1 MTCGACLILTT
12 TLWLALALA
21 QDPVEP
27 RLDDPGLV
35 PGAGLASEGG
45 PGTMW
50 VNPAN
55 LAYDPDPGWGAYFRY
70 GPDDRSPFSG
80 GAVGR
85 VGGLSGGFR
94 WFERPDSNPDF
105 SIDLA
110 AGVQLYKR
118 ISVGLA
124 AHWYLLAAK
133 RNILAFDASVAWRP
147 LPWLGVTLVTRN
159 IGDPGTRVDGIPQT
173 GVGLAIRPLGRGV
186 VFGVDYMHTF
196 LDTDSTDVFTFNAR
210 IRPTRGLF
218 LRAAVDSRLAFG
230 AGLELYFAGRGFGLW
245 TGTRDN
251 AGIPDMVGWVASDER
266 DEHIAPPHNRVDA
279 IDLTTTPE
287 YMPARRLLSPSD
299 LSWWEALDQFARA
312 AEAPG
317 VRGVLLTLGG
327 ADMSWARWEELR
339 SAIGRTRAA
348 GKDVIVEL
356 VGTVGNGALF
366 AASGATEVLA
376 HPAATLELT
385 GVSIE
390 NYYLGGA
397 LESFG
402 VDVDVVRRSGYKSA
416 GEMYTEREPS
426 AADRSQ
432 QDELLDDRYDA
443 LVQGIADGRARTL
456 DDVKAW
462 IDGGPY
468 TAAEAVALG
477 LVDARAYP
485 DQAQLRLDERYGRD
499 IRTVDLSR
507 KPRSRTGWEPPE
519 QITVVYVEG
528 AITSGPSRRGGLL
541 PIASAGSETIVAQLD
556 RVAKDAETRAVV
568 LRVDS
573 PGGSSFGSDE
583 IWRAIERVKAAGKP
597 VVVSMGGVA
606 ASGGYYIAAGANSIW
621 AEPTTI
627 TGSIG
632 VIAMKPTIA
641 GLLDRVGV
649 TTWRDQRG
657 RNAGMNSPLFPW
669 DPVQRARMEAI
680 VGADYENFKDRV
692 ATGRGMTVE
701 QVEAIAQGRLWSG
714 TDAKEHHLV
723 DELGGLPE
731 AIQDARRLA
740 GIPDKREVAVVGLR
754 DRRRISDVLLPDL
767 SLIPMQMA
775 HARIERAMANLQT
788 GGFTAGMPIEPI
800 QSLLW
805 LSGQDEVLWRLDPD
819 LLQAMANS
827 R

>member
-1 MTCGACLILTT
+1 MARGACLIVTT
-12 TLWLALALA
+12 TLWMAMALG
-21 QDPVEP
+21 QTTPEP
-27 RLDDPGLV
+27 MLIDPGLV
-35 PGAGLASEGG
+35 PGAGLAAEGG
-45 PGTMW
+45 PGTLW

-55 LAYDPDPGWGAYFRY
+55 LAYDPDPGWGVFFRY

-80 GAVGR
+80 GAAAR
-85 VGGLSGGFR
+85 VGGLSGGLR
-94 WFERPDSNPDF
+94 WFEREGSNPDF

-110 AGVQLYKR
+110 AGVQLPKR
-118 ISVGLA
+118 IAIGLS
-124 AHWYLLAAK
+124 AHWWLLAAK
-133 RNILAFDASVAWRP
+133 RNILAFDASAAWRP
-147 LPWLGVTLVTRN
+147 LPWLGMTVLTRN
-159 IGDPGTRVDGIPQT
+159 IGDPGSRTDGIPQT

-186 VFGVDYMHTF
+186 VFGVDYLHSF
-196 LDTDSTDVFTFNAR
+196 LDADSTDVFAFNAR

-218 LRAAVDSRLAFG
+218 LRAAVDSRLEFG
-230 AGLELYFAGRGFGLW
+230 AGLELYFGGRGFGLW
-245 TGTRDN
+245 TGTRDD
-251 AGIPDMVGWVASDER
+251 AGIPDVMGWVASDER
-266 DEHIAPPHNRVDA
+266 DEHVAPPHNRVDA
-279 IDLTTTPE
+279 IDLTTEPE
-287 YMPARRLLSPSD
+287 YLPVRRLLSPSD

-317 VRGVLLTLGG
+317 VRGVYLTLGG
-327 ADMSWARWEELR
+327 ADMSWARWQELR

-356 VGTVGNGALF
+356 VGAVGNGALY

-376 HPAATLELT
+376 HPAATLDLT
-385 GVSIE
+385 GVSTE
-390 NYYLGGA
+390 NFYLGGA

-402 VDVDVVRRSGYKSA
+402 VDVDVVRRSAFKSA

-426 AADRSQ
+426 PADRLQ
-432 QDELLDDRYDA
+432 EDALLDDRYDA
-443 LVQGIADGRARTL
+443 LVQGIADGRARTT

-468 TAAEAVALG
+468 TAEEAVALG

-485 DQAQLRLDERYGRD
+485 DQARAKLDERYKMD

-507 KPRSRTGWEPPE
+507 RPRARTGWEPPE

-528 AITSGPSRRGGLL
+528 AITSGPSRHGGLL
-541 PIASAGSETIVAQLD
+541 PVNTAGSETIVAQLD

-606 ASGGYYIAAGANSIW
+606 ASGGYYISAGADAIW

-632 VIAMKPTIA
+632 VIAMKPTLA
-641 GLLDRVGV
+641 GLLDRVGI

-657 RNAGMNSPLFPW
+657 RNAGMSSPLFPW

-680 VGADYENFKDRV
+680 VGADYETFKDRV

-701 QVEAIAQGRLWSG
+701 QVEAIAQGRIWSG
-714 TDAKEHHLV
+714 TDAKEHHLI

-740 GIPDKREVAVVGLR
+740 GIPDKREVEVIGLR

-775 HARIERAMANLQT
+775 HLRIERAMANLAA
-788 GGFTAGMPIEPI
+788 GGFTAGMPIQPL
-800 QSLLW
+800 QGLLW
-805 LSGQDEVLWRLDPD
+805 LSSQDEVLWRLDPQ
-819 LLQAMANS
+819 LLKAMNT

>member
-1 MTCGACLILTT
+1 MARGACLILTT
-12 TLWLALALA
+12 TLWMAMALG
-21 QDPVEP
+21 QTTPDP
-27 RLDDPGLV
+27 LLIDPGLV
-35 PGAGLASEGG
+35 PGAGLAAEGG
-45 PGTMW
+45 PGTLW

-55 LAYDPDPGWGAYFRY
+55 LAYDPDPGWGVFFRY

-80 GAVGR
+80 GAAAR
-85 VGGLSGGFR
+85 VGGLSGGLR
-94 WFERPDSNPDF
+94 WFERKGSNPDF

-110 AGVQLYKR
+110 AGVQLPKR
-118 ISVGLA
+118 IAIGVS
-124 AHWYLLAAK
+124 AHWWLLAAK
-133 RNILAFDASVAWRP
+133 RNILAFDASAAWRP
-147 LPWLGVTLVTRN
+147 LPWLGMTVLTRN
-159 IGDPGTRVDGIPQT
+159 IGDPGGRTDGIPQT

-186 VFGVDYMHTF
+186 VFGVDYLHSF
-196 LDTDSTDVFTFNAR
+196 LDTDSTDVFSFNAR

-218 LRAAVDSRLAFG
+218 LRAAVDSQLQFG
-230 AGLELYFAGRGFGLW
+230 AGLEMFFGGRGFGLW
-245 TGTRDN
+245 TGTRDD
-251 AGIPDMVGWVASDER
+251 AGIPDVMGWVASDER
-266 DEHIAPPHNRVDA
+266 DEHLAPPHNRVDA
-279 IDLTTTPE
+279 IDLTTEPE
-287 YMPARRLLSPSD
+287 YLPVRRLLSPSD
-299 LSWWEALDQFARA
+299 LSWWEALDQFSRA

-317 VRGVLLTLGG
+317 VRGVYLTLGG
-327 ADMSWARWEELR
+327 ADMSWARWQELR

-356 VGTVGNGALF
+356 VGNVGNGALY

-376 HPAATLELT
+376 HPAATLDLT
-385 GVSIE
+385 GVSTE
-390 NYYLGGA
+390 NFYLGGA

-402 VDVDVVRRSGYKSA
+402 VDVDVVRRSAFKSA

-426 AADRSQ
+426 PADRRQ
-432 QDELLDDRYDA
+432 EDALLDDRFDA
-443 LVQGIADGRARTL
+443 LVQGIADGRARTPE
-456 DDVKAW
+456 DVKVW

-468 TAAEAVALG
+468 TAEEAVALG
-477 LVDARAYP
+477 LVDGRAYP
-485 DQAQLRLDERYGRD
+485 DQARARLDERYKMD

-507 KPRSRTGWEPPE
+507 RPRARTGWEPPE
-519 QITVVYVEG
+519 QITVVYIEG

-541 PIASAGSETIVAQLD
+541 PVTTAGSETIVAQLD
-556 RVAKDAETRAVV
+556 RVAKDPETRAVV

-606 ASGGYYIAAGANSIW
+606 ASGGYYISAGANSIW

-680 VGADYENFKDRV
+680 VGADYETFKDRV
-692 ATGRGMTVE
+692 ATGRGMTID
-701 QVEAIAQGRLWSG
+701 QVEAIAQGRIWSG
-714 TDAKEHHLV
+714 VDAKEHHLI

-740 GIPDKREVAVVGLR
+740 GIPDKREVEVIGLR
-754 DRRRISDVLLPDL
+754 DRRRVSDVLLPDL

-775 HARIERAMANLQT
+775 HARIERAMANLAT
-788 GGFTAGMPIEPI
+788 GGFTAGMPLQPLEG
-800 QSLLW
+800 LLW
-805 LSGQDEVLWRLDPD
+805 LSSQDEVLWRLDPQ
-819 LLQAMANS
+819 LLKAMNT